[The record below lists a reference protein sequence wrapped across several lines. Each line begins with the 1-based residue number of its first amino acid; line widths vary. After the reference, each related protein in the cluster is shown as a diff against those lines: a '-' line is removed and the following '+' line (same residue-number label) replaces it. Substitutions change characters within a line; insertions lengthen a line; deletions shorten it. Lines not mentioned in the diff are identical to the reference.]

1 MNVPLPA
8 LLCLAVAGLCA
19 ADEAVEEVMVAR
31 KVPLLGGWF
40 ERSPESQEVQAA
52 AQHAV
57 DTFNTHS
64 KAKRLFKLASIT
76 SAQTQ
81 VTNSLN
87 YRINAVLGKTKCLK
101 AENHDP
107 NSCNLEKKHL
117 KCHFEVMFNPRS
129 NKHEMQSHKCKRT
142 VPKV

>member
-1 MNVPLPA
+1 MNLPLS
-8 LLCLAVAGLCA
+8 LLICLSVVRLCA
-19 ADEAVEEVMVAR
+19 GDEPVEEVIVPR

-64 KAKRLFKLASIT
+64 KAKRLFKLASVV

-81 VTNSLN
+81 VTNGIN
-87 YRINAVLGKTKCLK
+87 YRINAVLRKTKCLK
-101 AENHDP
+101 AENNDV
-107 NSCNLEKKHL
+107 NSCTLEKKHL
-117 KCHFEVMFNPRS
+117 KCHFEVMFNPRN
-129 NKHEMQSHKCKRT
+129 NKHELQEHKCKKT